1 MRMMGTA
8 GGAGLATE
16 SRSAA
21 AATAARHRAPRCSP
35 PPGNVVPWPLPLMH
49 PPTSCT
55 CKQSRHRQS
64 CVGLSPPGAHRR
76 QRRKRAAP
84 PAAMRDEAAS
94 LSGFW
99 TVWLLANCMAH
110 RFAAA
115 GEPGDL
121 DAQRDTLR
129 ASRALGGAKQ
139 PRRAASYE
147 SPVTSS
153 SEASVAPNSA
163 LVTAWQFGCSCHAA
177 AARSRAITFV
187 ERSCSVC
194 ARTRRLASP
203 SPRPPPARLRLPPS
217 NARGGGP
224 QRRCAGFCARPAPL
238 QRRRQRCSGDKPEAP
253 GTPPCL
259 PPGGPGRP
267 GRAPGG
273 PGGLHGGRDLHA
285 EPQGEW
291 YYHLGPPAAVVGGR
305 GAGGRRRSPATPA
318 CTRVWPP
325 RGRLQG
331 TVPVCARAHG
341 CRAPKDARLPDAAI
355 QTRPSAG
362 RA

>member
-203 SPRPPPARLRLPPS
+203 SPAHPLQGSVSRPAMRVAVAPSAAARASAPARRLSSAAGSGARAISQRRQAPRPVYHLAARGAQAAHQAGQGASTVAVTFTLNRKASGTTTSARPPP
-217 NARGGGP
+217 
-224 QRRCAGFCARPAPL
+224 
-238 QRRRQRCSGDKPEAP
+238 
-253 GTPPCL
+253 
-259 PPGGPGRP
+259 
-267 GRAPGG
+267 
-273 PGGLHGGRDLHA
+273 
-285 EPQGEW
+285 
-291 YYHLGPPAAVVGGR
+291 
-305 GAGGRRRSPATPA
+305 
-318 CTRVWPP
+318 
-325 RGRLQG
+325 
-331 TVPVCARAHG
+331 
-341 CRAPKDARLPDAAI
+341 
-355 QTRPSAG
+355 
-362 RA
+362 